1 MDNMKRLSLEEQ
13 IEKEVKKI
21 TPDSYPVSI
30 GEVVNMYKVWDIKI
44 APDFQ
49 RLFRWNKE
57 QKSRLIESIFL
68 WLPLPSFF
76 VSTDE
81 KRRREI
87 IDWLQRI
94 STILEFMHVLDK
106 ENLMKM
112 NPKNSIKEGLDK
124 SESFRYLSQLW
135 GKKWQ
140 DISEELQREF
150 KRYKLNFNILK
161 VSSDKSAKYELFQR
175 LNTWWTQLS
184 DQEVRSCIMIMENKD
199 FFKFIETLSQNEDF
213 INCISSVSDEDIER
227 QYDKELILRFFS
239 LTNNT
244 LLNSF
249 SSVNDFISRNME
261 NFLYNFDYN
270 QNKTIFET
278 VFKILNEADGEDVF
292 KRLYSDGKFKRKILI
307 PMFDIITLWT
317 ARNLS
322 KATPEWIKQLIR
334 DLWKDNT
341 FNEKIGVGPSI
352 ETKLKYALNDAQ
364 SLLNQKFEWI
374 MAS

>member
-1 MDNMKRLSLEEQ
+1 MDNMKKPSLEEQ

-21 TPDSYPVSI
+21 APDSYPVSI
-30 GEVVNMYKVWDIKI
+30 GEVVNMYKDWDIEI

-49 RLFRWNKE
+49 RLFRWDKE

-94 STILEFMHVLDK
+94 STILEFMEVLK
-106 ENLMKM
+106 EESISKM
-112 NPKNSIKEGLDK
+112 NPKNSIKQGLTK
-124 SESFRYLSQLW
+124 AENFKYLSKLG

-140 DISEELQREF
+140 DISPELQREF

-175 LNTWWTQLS
+175 LNTWWTHLS
-184 DQEVRSCIMIMENKD
+184 DQEVRSCIMIMENKS
-199 FFKFIETLSQNEDF
+199 FFNFIETLSKNEDF

-227 QYDKELILRFFS
+227 QYDRELILRFFS

-244 LLNSF
+244 LNNF
-249 SSVNDFISRNME
+249 SSVGIWRTFYII
-261 NFLYNFDYN
+261 LI
-270 QNKTIFET
+270 TIRM
-278 VFKILNEADGEDVF
+278 KINL
-292 KRLYSDGKFKRKILI
+292 RLY
-307 PMFDIITLWT
+307 
-317 ARNLS
+317 
-322 KATPEWIKQLIR
+322 
-334 DLWKDNT
+334 
-341 FNEKIGVGPSI
+341 
-352 ETKLKYALNDAQ
+352 LKYWMKRMGKIFLRDYTTMGN
-364 SLLNQKFEWI
+364 LKEKF
-374 MAS
+374 